1 MPIVESLI
9 TALIVLGALAYLYKA
24 FRPKANRRRRVRM
37 MAQPPCQAAQKNI
50 RARF

>member
-24 FRPKANRRRRVRM
+24 FRPKPKGGGGCGCGSTACK
-37 MAQPPCQAAQKNI
+37 APKKI
-50 RARF
+50 SGKF